1 MGLTTIYTALV
12 FLGLAHFASCS
23 GTFYQRV
30 TSDKANDAAVSTTG
44 FHQCS
49 LKNNCNYIGIP
60 VINAGPKPYSA
71 ATMEELPV
79 TSEKLQIW
87 RKIESEHS
95 KDDSSNEKG
104 ERINVYFQ
112 HFCFC
117 SIQMKREEFPGS
129 LLIT

>member
-1 MGLTTIYTALV
+1 MGLTAIYTALV

-79 TSEKLQIW
+79 TSEELQIW
-87 RKIESEHS
+87 RKAETKHS
-95 KDDSSNEKG
+95 KDGSSEEKG
-104 ERINVYFQ
+104 ERIN
-112 HFCFC
+112 
-117 SIQMKREEFPGS
+117 
-129 LLIT
+129 LLILQFVLV